1 VGTVAVLEEPRSLAE
16 LVRAAEQHDAGAW
29 TELVSRHTGL
39 LMSITRDYR
48 LSPSDASDAVQS
60 AWLRL
65 LEHLG
70 SLENPEAVTAWLV
83 TTTRRECLRLIA
95 LRRRTVLAGEDADL
109 LETHEPA
116 PDPSSRLAAEEDAV
130 VVRQALGLLPQRW
143 RQLMEML
150 MSDPP
155 TSYEEISR
163 TLPIPIGSIGPTRK
177 RCLQRLRVMVET
189 QSPQ

>member
-1 VGTVAVLEEPRSLAE
+1 MGTLALDVGTRPLGD
-16 LVRAAEQHDAGAW
+16 LVRAAQRHEVGAW
-29 TELVSRHTGL
+29 DELVARHTGL

-48 LSPSDASDAVQS
+48 MSPSDASDAVQS

-70 SLENPEAVTAWLV
+70 KLENPDSVTAWLA

-95 LRRRTVLAGEDADL
+95 LRRRTVLAGENADL
-109 LETHEPA
+109 LDGEQLA
-116 PDPSSRLAAEEDAV
+116 PDPTSRLAAEEDAV
-130 VVRQALGLLPQRW
+130 ALRAALDTLPQRW
-143 RQLMEML
+143 RRLMEML

-189 QSPQ
+189 ESLP

>member
-1 VGTVAVLEEPRSLAE
+1 MPIVAADEGVRSLGE
-16 LVRAAEQHDAGAW
+16 LVRAAQNHDPTAW
-29 TELVSRHTGL
+29 DELVTRHTGL

-48 LSPSDASDAVQS
+48 MSASDASDAVQS

-70 SLENPEAVTAWLV
+70 KIENPDSVTAWLA

-95 LRRRTVLAGEDADL
+95 LRRRTVLAGEDAAL
-109 LETHEPA
+109 LEPDQDV
-116 PDPSSRLAAEEDAV
+116 PDPSSRLAAEEDALA
-130 VVRQALGLLPQRW
+130 VRQALDTLPHRW
-143 RQLMEML
+143 RRLMELL
-150 MSDPP
+150 MADPP

-189 QSPQ
+189 EPLP